1 MPVHL
6 FSALNLIRKKLI
18 LDLNYQ
24 KFEKHCFIIKTIL
37 MEKKNTFFEFI
48 NTGKVL
54 VFDPFQF

>member
-37 MEKKNTFFEFI
+37 MEKKILFSNLLTQEKF
-48 NTGKVL
+48 
-54 VFDPFQF
+54 